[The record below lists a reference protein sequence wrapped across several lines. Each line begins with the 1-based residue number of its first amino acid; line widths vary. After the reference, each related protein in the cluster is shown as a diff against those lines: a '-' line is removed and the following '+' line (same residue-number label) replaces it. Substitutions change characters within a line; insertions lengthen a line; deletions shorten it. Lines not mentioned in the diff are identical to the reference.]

1 MNTKQ
6 PPVVA
11 VLMVAVTLAGCASE
25 TPNVYD
31 SDEYKIMFPI
41 PTGFDLYTPGKPG
54 PLSSHFTPGNILFV
68 VNPEFPDEAVGA
80 NYVTNISKSTL
91 RGLKELLETNPPHE
105 ESFSGYKR
113 TSVRFIKIG
122 SKSEKEAVEH
132 VFNVKGNVADTFRQ
146 VAFIHS
152 GKLFTFSCKASE
164 ERYDEAN
171 EELFDAIFN
180 KMEFR

>member
-41 PTGFDLYTPGKPG
+41 PTGFDLYTPRKPG
-54 PLSSHFTPGNILFV
+54 PLSSHFTPGNIIFV
-68 VNPEFPDEAVGA
+68 VNPEFRDEIVGVT
-80 NYVTNISKSTL
+80 YVTNISESTL
-91 RGLKELLETNPPHE
+91 RGFKEVLDMNPPQE
-105 ESFSGYKR
+105 GRFPGYKKI
-113 TSVRFIKIG
+113 SVRFIKIG
-122 SKSEKEAVEH
+122 SKSEKESVEH
-132 VFNVKGNVADTFRQ
+132 VFNLKGNVADTLRQ
-146 VAFIHS
+146 VTFIHS
-152 GKLFTFSCKASE
+152 GKLFTFTCKTSE